1 MTTLETAMEMLVK
14 VFETYAKADGDKDTL
29 TKAELKNLLEKELP
43 CLCKRPK
50 SVQSAEK
57 IEDKMSKLMDLNGDK
72 LVNFQEFLVFVAT
85 VTCLSRE
92 TK

>member
-50 SVQSAEK
+50 SAEK